1 MIGFRIGRA
10 LLCGAIGGAFVAG
23 VVTAGGAIAA
33 ACLAKKTMDA
43 RCAARPAPRRD
54 PEVSPG

>member
-10 LLCGAIGGAFVAG
+10 LLCGAIGGAFMAG

-33 ACLAKKTMDA
+33 ACLAKKAMDA
-43 RCAARPAPRRD
+43 RCAARPTPKQD
-54 PEVSPG
+54 TELSPG